1 MRERGSGDRFGEIAI
16 ELKLIQASDLSEAL
30 NRQGI
35 SQEEQDRKPI
45 GEILIEMRVLDLRR
59 VQRVLVEQKRRRE
72 ARARSVGTTDS
83 IVARKRFGD
92 FELLERIGEGGM
104 GAVYKARDLTGR
116 MVALKVLNKDI
127 AGDSEFIQRFQR
139 EAKAGGALNHPNIV
153 AAYTAGEE
161 DGRPFLA
168 MEFVDGES
176 LRARFRRKGR
186 LSEKEALAIV
196 RGVAAGLAHAHSNGF
211 IHRDIKPD
219 NVLLGRDGSIKIVDL
234 GLAKSLEDDQRLTKT
249 GIALGTPHYISPEQ
263 ARGQKDVDHRCDIY
277 SLGST
282 LYLLLTGSVPFDG
295 STNAEIMLKH
305 LKEDLENPQDIVPE
319 ISLGAVMIITR
330 MMAKKPAER
339 YADCLQLI
347 EDLDQALMDQ
357 LPKHAGQVQA
367 QSSIRPPGRS
377 RPRGG
382 RRRSSSGCLVAMVG
396 LGGALMAAGKIARA
410 AWGS

>member
-1 MRERGSGDRFGEIAI
+1 MSEPGKGDRFGEIAI
-16 ELKLIQASDLSEAL
+16 ELKLIQTSDLSEAL
-30 NRQGI
+30 KRQAV
-35 SQEEQDRKPI
+35 SQMERKRKPI

-59 VQRVLVEQKRRRE
+59 VQRVLLEQKRRRE
-72 ARARSVGTTDS
+72 AQAAGAGTADS
-83 IVARKRFGD
+83 MVASRRFGD
-92 FELLERIGEGGM
+92 FELLARIGEGGM

-127 AGDSEFIQRFQR
+127 AGDTEFIRRFQR

-153 AAYTAGEE
+153 AAYAAGEQ

-176 LRARFRRKGR
+176 LRARLRRKGR
-186 LSEKEALAIV
+186 LAEKEALAIV

-219 NVLLGRDGSIKIVDL
+219 NVLLGNDGSVKIVDL

-263 ARGQKDVDHRCDIY
+263 ARGLKDVDHRCDIY
-277 SLGST
+277 SLGAT
-282 LYLLLTGSVPFDG
+282 LYLLLTGRVPFDG

-319 ISLGAVMIITR
+319 ISFGAVAIITR
-330 MMAKKPAER
+330 MMAKKPEER

-347 EDLDQALMDQ
+347 EDLDLALMDQ
-357 LPKHAGQVQA
+357 LPRHAGQVLA
-367 QSSIRPPGRS
+367 QSSIRPPARI
-377 RPRGG
+377 RPRAA
-382 RRRSSSGCLVAMVG
+382 RRRSSGGCLVLLLA
-396 LGGALMAAGKIARA
+396 LGGVLASAAGIAVRLLGA
-410 AWGS
+410 